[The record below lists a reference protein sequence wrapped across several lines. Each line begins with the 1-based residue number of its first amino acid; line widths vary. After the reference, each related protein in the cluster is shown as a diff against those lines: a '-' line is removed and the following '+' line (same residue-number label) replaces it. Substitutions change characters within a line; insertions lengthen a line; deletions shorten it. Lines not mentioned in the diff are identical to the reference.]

1 MIFFL
6 FLEQVA
12 EKLGSHYHKIAIYL
26 GFDGE
31 EITQYEQEYKKLYRI
46 LFAILDK
53 WQKREHATRK
63 ALLDACN
70 KAGVGGTAYRI
81 LYKAEK
87 LQ

>member
-6 FLEQVA
+6 FREQIA

-31 EITQYEQEYKKLYRI
+31 EITQYEEVYKKPYNI
-46 LFAILDK
+46 LFALLDK

-63 ALLDACN
+63 ALLDAC
-70 KAGVGGTAYRI
+70 KEAGVGGKAYRI
-81 LYKAEK
+81 LYGS
-87 LQ
+87 